1 METPPGWIGVETK
14 RAVNGAAVTAIVL
27 DGPAAKAGLIAGDVE
42 VVKEED
48 FEAENRFAQ
57 TWHSCSVQL
66 DSKCLGA

>member
-1 METPPGWIGVETK
+1 M
-14 RAVNGAAVTAIVL
+14 TAIVL

-57 TWHSCSVQL
+57 TWHSCSIQL